1 MLRVR
6 SISQGHELAL
16 ALRST
21 YLTMHR
27 QVEIQFQQS
36 GVTADQ
42 FVVLSALAEAGC
54 LTQRRLADQI
64 TCDQNTLRA
73 MLLLLE
79 KKGLVQRQPHP
90 TDGRARLVSLTS
102 EGEQLQTALSEQLN
116 PLRQS
121 LGESLRLEETEL
133 LLELLRRVGAAL
145 STPAPT

>member
-16 ALRST
+16 ALRSA
-21 YLTMHR
+21 YLEMHR
-27 QVEIQFQQS
+27 CVDTQFRQT

-79 KKGLVQRQPHP
+79 KKGLVLRQPHP

-102 EGEQLQTALSEQLN
+102 EGEVLQKALSEQLN

-121 LGESLRLEETEL
+121 LGESLRPEETEL
-133 LLELLRRVGAAL
+133 LLELLRRVAATISAPA
-145 STPAPT
+145 ST

>member
-16 ALRST
+16 ALRSA

-27 QVEIQFQQS
+27 QVEIQFHQS

-42 FVVLSALAEAGC
+42 FVVLSVLAEAGC

-79 KKGLVQRQPHP
+79 KKGLVLRQPHP

-102 EGEQLQTALSEQLN
+102 EGEVLQKALSEQLN

-121 LGESLRLEETEL
+121 LGESLRPEETEL
-133 LLELLRRVGAAL
+133 LLELLRRVAATL